1 MMDTA
6 IVQAVML
13 FLVMT
18 SALSMDVALTLQ
30 WGLLVAFLAAWAFAA
45 LAYRLWPRTRPVAFA
60 VGFVSAAHA
69 VYYALFLVW
78 PGVLGAQGTMLFSIG
93 LRWLVLF
100 VAVFMLAM
108 ALRREQWP
116 T

>member
-1 MMDTA
+1 MTPEATVTTA
-6 IVQAVML
+6 A
-13 FLVMT
+13 
-18 SALSMDVALTLQ
+18 ALQ
-30 WGLLVAFLAAWAFAA
+30 KGLLVGYTILLLIAAMAGARVRRLRPLAFS
-45 LAYRLWPRTRPVAFA
+45 
-60 VGFVSAAHA
+60 VGFLSATHA

-78 PGVLGAQGTMLFSIG
+78 PEALGPQGTMLFSIG

-108 ALRREQWP
+108 ALKREQWP

>member
-1 MMDTA
+1 MN
-6 IVQAVML
+6 
-13 FLVMT
+13 
-18 SALSMDVALTLQ
+18 VALALQ
-30 WGLLVAFLAAWAFAA
+30 WGLLVAFLAALAFAA
-45 LAYRLWPRTRPVAFA
+45 LAYRLWPRARPVAFA
-60 VGFVSAAHA
+60 VGFVSAAHG

-78 PGVLGAQGTMLFSIG
+78 PEALGPQGTMLFSIG

-108 ALRREQWP
+108 ALKREQWP